1 MCLTEVIWRRYA
13 WRGQLFSLHPITRF
27 VYAVRGRRSIV
38 MYGKFLGVFLCVES
52 KSVETFCG
60 TLLQIPILSKKL
72 ENGFSDFAFQS
83 SYFFVRALC
92 VVLKSMIGCRIVWGT
107 FWYII
112 HATSRKH
119 RQRNGRK
126 LKGFKKTEKFE
137 FRAITLE
144 IEEIAFRPWSKHWSA
159 WNSGPE
165 NTRVEQIRE
174 KKG

>member
-1 MCLTEVIWRRYA
+1 MVDLVLSPNNMMKNRNIKKLWAKEPRSF
-13 WRGQLFSLHPITRF
+13 FSETASCRL
-27 VYAVRGRRSIV
+27 YAVRARRSIV

-83 SYFFVRALC
+83 SYFFVRVLC

-112 HATSRKH
+112 HATLRKH

-144 IEEIAFRPWSKHWSA
+144 IEEIAFRP
-159 WNSGPE
+159 
-165 NTRVEQIRE
+165 
-174 KKG
+174 

>member
-1 MCLTEVIWRRYA
+1 MCLTEVIGRRYA

-27 VYAVRGRRSIV
+27 VYAVRALRSIV

-112 HATSRKH
+112 HATLRKH

-126 LKGFKKTEKFE
+126 LKGFKKNRKIWIS
-137 FRAITLE
+137 RHNSRNRRDSVSTL
-144 IEEIAFRPWSKHWSA
+144 K
-159 WNSGPE
+159 
-165 NTRVEQIRE
+165 
-174 KKG
+174 